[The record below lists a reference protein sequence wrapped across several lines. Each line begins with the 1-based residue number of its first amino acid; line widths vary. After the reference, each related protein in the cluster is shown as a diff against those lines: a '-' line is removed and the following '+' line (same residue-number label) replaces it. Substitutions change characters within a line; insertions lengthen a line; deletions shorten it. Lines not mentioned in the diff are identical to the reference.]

1 MKITPE
7 RLIDIFVKG
16 PIKDF
21 CCAAKELA
29 EKTDGA
35 TDDNPAA
42 IGDYNVRSKIDYTDD
57 KDLAFVM
64 LGFVIE
70 EVSALRKDVK
80 KLLKRGREKR
90 HE

>member
-7 RLIDIFVKG
+7 RLIDLYFKG
-16 PIKDF
+16 PIKDL
-21 CCAAKELA
+21 CLAAKELA

-42 IGDYNVRSKIDYTDD
+42 IGDYIVKSRRDFTDD
-57 KDLAFVM
+57 KSLAF
-64 LGFVIE
+64 LLIGFVME

-90 HE
+90 Q